1 MTVTAVRPTLERT
14 APFEF
19 ARADDGANGDGLTL
33 SGYAAVYD
41 TPTLIDSWEGTFH
54 EQIKRG
60 AFSKT
65 IRESTPVLQFDH
77 GRHPLIG
84 SIPIGSI
91 KSLKE
96 DDHGLAVSARM
107 SSNWLT
113 EPIREA
119 IAEQSIKG
127 MSFRFEVIKDEWR
140 DVHGKLITNLEEL
153 QKLLWDAGDRGP
165 LQRTLK
171 EVRLHELGPVVWPAY
186 SETEVS
192 LRSRQVVDALANP
205 AVRAEVA
212 KLMFVTRDD
221 ITPVADTE
229 DLDIEPVREDHSNG
243 QDSEVSDVRD
253 VTPEAVEQMQVQH
266 ANTDEPAPG
275 DHSSMTRNKHL
286 RKALISRVFS
296 RVESSGMRYRNDSG
310 RYRAR

>member
-1 MTVTAVRPTLERT
+1 MTATVMRPTLERM

-19 ARADDGANGDGLTL
+19 SRADDGATGDGLSL
-33 SGYAAVYD
+33 NGYAAVYD
-41 TPTLIDSWEGTFH
+41 TPTLIDSWEGTFL

-65 IRESTPVLQFDH
+65 IRENTPVLQFDH

-84 SIPIGSI
+84 SIPIGTI

-140 DVHGKLITNLEEL
+140 DTNGKLISNLEEL

-186 SETEVS
+186 SQTEVS
-192 LRSRQVVDALANP
+192 LRSRQVVDALTNP

-212 KLMFVTRDD
+212 KLMF
-221 ITPVADTE
+221 ITNDEYLADVE
-229 DLDIEPVREDHSNG
+229 ESEIEPIREGHSTTESEESA
-243 QDSEVSDVRD
+243 SEV
-253 VTPEAVEQMQVQH
+253 EQEPTV
-266 ANTDEPAPG
+266 DEPVPAG
-275 DHSSMTRNKHL
+275 DHSSFARNTHL
-286 RKALISRVFS
+286 RKAQISRIFS
-296 RVESSGMRYRNDSG
+296 RVESSGMRYRSNDSG
-310 RYRAR
+310 RHRAG